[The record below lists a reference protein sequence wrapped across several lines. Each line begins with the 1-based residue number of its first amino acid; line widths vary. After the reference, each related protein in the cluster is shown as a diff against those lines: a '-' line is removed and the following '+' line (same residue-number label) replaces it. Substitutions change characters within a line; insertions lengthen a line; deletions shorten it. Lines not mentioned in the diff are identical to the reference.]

1 MPSPTGLCLRQ
12 GVRVAQRGC
21 LETEG
26 NHTLTSHTARPAGLK
41 ALTAFLVA
49 LVVAVAALLM
59 LSAGSARAADQP
71 FTLQFDQSTIDVGL
85 LGALPIDE
93 LSGPSSIEGTIDEN
107 GNIKIPQGKF
117 KMPVIDV
124 SQALGGID
132 LPIDIKGF
140 MGIEQAATGTFDR
153 STGQMEIQTK
163 AGLWITVNPQQL
175 IGLLGDLGSSLPPEL
190 SLITAVL
197 GNELTCG
204 FSPMDVTFT
213 TESTSLGTGQ
223 RFTKGL
229 QGPGA
234 LSGEWSQFGPFAGK
248 TRVFGLLDA
257 CSLIKNALPGLL
269 SGLGGGAGI
278 DLGGLDI
285 AGLLG
290 NLDNLDLGDS
300 GLTITRTVDESP
312 VLTPAALK
320 LTIGPKRK
328 LVRPGKAASFRA
340 VITNKGGT
348 AARGV
353 KVCAVAPKRKV
364 RGGGCRALGNIG
376 PGKAKAARFRLKLKP
391 GKRNRSVKV
400 KFAMRSSTGPTAKAS
415 VRIIK
420 SGR

>member
-1 MPSPTGLCLRQ
+1 MIRH
-12 GVRVAQRGC
+12 
-21 LETEG
+21 
-26 NHTLTSHTARPAGLK
+26 NARPSGLRT
-41 ALTAFLVA
+41 LTAFFVA
-49 LVVAVAALLM
+49 LAVTVAALLV

-71 FTLQFDQSTIDVGL
+71 FTIQFDQSAIDVGL

-93 LSGPSSIEGTIDEN
+93 LSGPSSIEGTIDDA

-124 SQALGGID
+124 GQLLGGLG

-175 IGLLGDLGSSLPPEL
+175 LDLVPGIRESLGQLSNLTGL
-190 SLITAVL
+190 L

-234 LSGEWSQFGPFAGK
+234 LSGEWSQLGPFAGK
-248 TRVFGLLDA
+248 TRILIFDV
-257 CSLIKNALPGLL
+257 CSLIRSQLPTLI
-269 SGLGGGAGI
+269 SSLGGGAGI
-278 DLGGLDI
+278 DLGGLPI
-285 AGLLG
+285 ADLLDG
-290 NLDNLDLGDS
+290 IDELNLGPS
-300 GLTITRTVDESP
+300 GLTITRTVDEST

-320 LTIGPKRK
+320 MKIGPKRK

-340 VITNKGGT
+340 IITNKGGT

-376 PGKAKAARFRLKLKP
+376 PGKAKAARFRLKLTP

-420 SGR
+420 SSR

>member
-1 MPSPTGLCLRQ
+1 MIRH
-12 GVRVAQRGC
+12 
-21 LETEG
+21 
-26 NHTLTSHTARPAGLK
+26 NARPSGLRT
-41 ALTAFLVA
+41 LTAFFVA
-49 LVVAVAALLM
+49 LAVTVAALLV

-71 FTLQFDQSTIDVGL
+71 FTIQFDQSAIDVGL

-93 LSGPSSIEGTIDEN
+93 LSGPSSIEGTIDDA

-124 SQALGGID
+124 GQSLGGID
-132 LPIDIKGF
+132 LPVDIKGF

-175 IGLLGDLGSSLPPEL
+175 LALIGPLGVDLGPVGGFAGL
-190 SLITAVL
+190 L

-223 RFTKGL
+223 RFTQGL

-234 LSGEWSQFGPFAGK
+234 LSGEWSQLGPFAGK
-248 TRVFGLLDA
+248 TKILIFDV
-257 CSLIKNALPGLL
+257 CSLIRSQLPTLI

-278 DLGGLDI
+278 DLGGLPI
-285 AGLLG
+285 ADLLA
-290 NLDNLDLGDS
+290 NLDNVNLGPS

-312 VLTPAALK
+312 DLTPAALK
-320 LTIGPKRK
+320 MKIGPKRK

-340 VITNKGGT
+340 VVTNKGGT

-376 PGKAKAARFRLKLKP
+376 PGKAKAARFRLKLTP

-420 SGR
+420 SSR